1 MTPFEWFAVG
11 SMLLSA
17 IGGLGGTIWSNKK
30 NEALQREAWERQS
43 IAHRV
48 NELKESGLNKQ
59 LATGMNPNYN
69 VQTSFQSPDLNL
81 GKMADFLGNQSERES
96 IRQNTENAKTQSKI
110 LDENLKIAQ
119 EEAKIKKHDS
129 EIITKRPY
137 ASTDPQLVR
146 NISGIKDLILGEGGR
161 EINSASDVLQKGMD
175 LIYEMGDRRVKKLVD
190 KTRLEFEDKGG
201 VSHNGKYST
210 TNVTGG
216 NGASYQEQARKNNS
230 RKGNINSNIRSSKF
244 YGY

>member
-30 NEALQREAWERQS
+30 NEALQREAWEKQS

-81 GKMADFLGNQSERES
+81 GKMADFLGAQSEREN
-96 IRQNTENAKTQSKI
+96 IRLATDNATTQGKI
-110 LDENLKIAQ
+110 LDENLSIAK
-119 EEAKIKKHDS
+119 EEAKIKKHDAD
-129 EIITKRPY
+129 IITKRPY

-161 EINSASDVLQKGMD
+161 NLNSVQDVLDAGVE
-175 LIYEMGDRRVKKLVD
+175 LVYELGDKKVKKMIDRTIRKD
-190 KTRLEFEDKGG
+190 KKAFIDKGG
-201 VSHNGKYST
+201 VTETGSYSSQ
-210 TNVTGG
+210 NVVP
-216 NGASYQEQARKNNS
+216 APVD
-230 RKGNINSNIRSSKF
+230 SSKF
-244 YGY
+244 ASQYHRAKNMANRYGRN